1 MSQPADP
8 RPGLIRTVVPPAVSL
23 ALHSTVLLT
32 IVALGARDRA
42 EYLSD
47 DANLSD
53 VTALSDNPTARRAI
67 ALDAPAPE
75 IKPADPIPTP
85 ADPGAPDTS
94 DQPATAANDPEPA
107 PVDLTGLSTT
117 LATVET
123 GRVLAGGGAPDNAT
137 RLFAATPGG
146 AIRPA
151 PAASFAGLRSQAASK
166 IVYAVDASGAVVSSF
181 TFLQEKLVQS
191 IDRLGPAQ
199 RFNVVFFY
207 DIVGRNETDPTHV
220 ALSGDQLTPAIPG
233 NQAAAAAWIESITP
247 AGRSDPL
254 DGLRPAL
261 AMKPDV
267 IFLLST
273 SIPRTNAEWG
283 VGRDAILDEL
293 DRLNPVDR
301 RTGKRPVVIKTIQFL
316 REDPSG
322 LMRDIAM
329 IHGDGEG
336 SHRMLTVDQLRDEPD
351 ELPEVAVDPTDPSSE
366 LVLAAAAARLGT
378 AERDGSVLAALYAAP
393 LPDQRHAAETAA
405 RESLELLSRFED
417 TQDLRALM
425 LRARAA
431 IILAML
437 TPDERTRTALA
448 RTALAN
454 AQNTE
459 LPDPQ
464 AETAR
469 RITRLLALS
478 LLGESDAAARDAR
491 ELVEEIASTEPSA
504 ADLAEPVL
512 AWARVAHGD
521 VSRSEAADALASVAR
536 APSLNT
542 DPLWAHTLA
551 VARARL
557 ALSAEPPS
565 PRAFDEILALLER
578 DDLIPDDAARRS
590 MVYASISA
598 IAAGRNLDWPRFPAP
613 ATFAHAINQ
622 GRSVTGRADAVRLLE
637 RIADDPAAGTLRA
650 EALWEA
656 AILRRLD
663 NTAAAQRDASAMLA
677 RLAREHPAS
686 PRAADALAASINEA
700 RGTNGELPESFELDL
715 IKRAIESFPDR
726 PEIDIWRIDY
736 AKRVPGMSRLDA
748 LEPVAP
754 GTRQATLAA
763 EMYFPASQSLRASAT
778 PTQRLALLERAVAF
792 ARRHAHP
799 EWAPLAADLADEA
812 AESNPTTASRLA
824 GSLLQSPDALQ
835 RIPGGAGRL
844 MIVHARAKRA
854 LGDDAGAFELV
865 RDLATRLDA
874 AGDRP
879 RAYWHAWT
887 IMLEILAMRPDE
899 PSRSGARAHLAR
911 LRILDPNLGGPPFE
925 SRLSRVADSL
935 DSTP

>member
-1 MSQPADP
+1 MTQPEP
-8 RPGLIRTVVPPAVSL
+8 RHGLIRTVVPPAVSL

-47 DANLSD
+47 DGNLSD
-53 VTALSDNPTARRAI
+53 VTSLSDDPTARRSI
-67 ALDAPAPE
+67 ALDPPAPE
-75 IKPADPIPTP
+75 IKPADPDPTP
-85 ADPGAPDTS
+85 SDIGTPDPT
-94 DQPATAANDPEPA
+94 DQPAHATDDPQPE

-123 GRVLAGGGAPDNAT
+123 GSILAGGAAPDNAT
-137 RLFAATPGG
+137 RIFASTPGG
-146 AIRPA
+146 ANRPA

-199 RFNVVFFY
+199 RFNVVFFH
-207 DIVGRNETDPTHV
+207 DVVGRDESEPPYS

-233 NQAAAAAWIESITP
+233 NQAAAAAWIESIAP

-267 IFLLST
+267 VFLLST

-283 VGRDAILDEL
+283 AGRDAILEEL
-293 DRLNPVDR
+293 DRLNPVNR

-336 SHRMLTVDQLRDEPD
+336 SHRTLTVDQLRDEPD
-351 ELPEVAVDPTDPSSE
+351 ELPEVAVDPTDPNSE

-405 RESLELLSRFED
+405 RESLELLSRFEN
-417 TQDLRALM
+417 TTDLRTLM

-448 RTALAN
+448 RTALTN
-454 AQNTE
+454 AQNTQ
-459 LPDPQ
+459 LTDPK

-478 LLGESDAAARDAR
+478 LLGEHEAAARDAR
-491 ELVEEIASTEPSA
+491 ELVEEIARTDPA
-504 ADLAEPVL
+504 PADLAEPVL
-512 AWARVAHGD
+512 AWARVAHDG
-521 VSRSEAADALASVAR
+521 VSRSEAADAIASVAR
-536 APSLNT
+536 AQTLDS

-557 ALSAEPPS
+557 ALSADPPS
-565 PRAFDEILALLER
+565 ARAFDEILALLDR
-578 DDLIPDDAARRS
+578 DDLIADDTARRS
-590 MVYASISA
+590 MVFSTISA
-598 IAAGRNLDWPRFPAP
+598 VAEGRDLDWPRFPAQ
-613 ATFAHAINQ
+613 ATFAHAIDL
-622 GRSVTGRADAVRLLE
+622 GRSVSGRAGAIELLV
-637 RIADDPAAGTLRA
+637 RIADNPAAGTLRP

-663 NTAAAQRDASAMLA
+663 NTAIAQRDASTLLA
-677 RLAREHPAS
+677 RRAREHPES
-686 PRAADALAASINEA
+686 PRGADALAAAINEPRA
-700 RGTNGELPESFELDL
+700 TDGELPESFELDL
-715 IKRAIESFPDR
+715 VKRAIESFPDR

-736 AKRVPGMSRLDA
+736 AKRVSGMARLDA

-763 EMYFPASQSLRASAT
+763 DLYFPASRSLRAGAS

-799 EWAPLAADLADEA
+799 EWAPLAADLAEEA
-812 AESNPTTASRLA
+812 AESNPATSARLA
-824 GSLLQSPDALQ
+824 GSLLQSPDTLK
-835 RIPGGAGRL
+835 RIPGGADR
-844 MIVHARAKRA
+844 MTIVNARAKRA

-865 RDLATRLDA
+865 RDLATRLEA
-874 AGDRP
+874 SPDRP
-879 RAYWHAWT
+879 RAFWHAWT
-887 IMLEILAMRPDE
+887 IMLEILADRADDA
-899 PSRSGARAHLAR
+899 SRTGARAHLAR

-935 DSTP
+935 DSAP